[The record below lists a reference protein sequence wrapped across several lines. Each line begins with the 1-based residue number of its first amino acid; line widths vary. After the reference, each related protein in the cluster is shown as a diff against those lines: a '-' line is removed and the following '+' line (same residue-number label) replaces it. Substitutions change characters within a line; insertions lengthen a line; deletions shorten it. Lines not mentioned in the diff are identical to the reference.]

1 MVGLESKIATK
12 FRDYLKDCLRAI
24 LNVDE
29 LFADWLANNMHH
41 LTDTSAELLGEP
53 FSTNLDLVRCSTVCQ
68 INSAPELKAFKLI
81 VKSIAPLK
89 QEKRGVI
96 ESAIRK
102 TLAEGHPVPLKVF
115 RNCIG

>member
-1 MVGLESKIATK
+1 MVGLDSKTAAK
-12 FRDYLKDCLRAI
+12 FREYLNDYLRAI
-24 LNVDE
+24 FNVDE
-29 LFADWLANNMHH
+29 LFANWLANNMHH
-41 LTDTSAELLGEP
+41 LTDTSAELLEAP

-89 QEKRGVI
+89 QEKRSLI

-115 RNCIG
+115 RDCIG